1 MTTHRSQALI
11 LAAGN
16 GSRLGAAAAGLPKC
30 LARVGPCSLVE
41 HQIAA
46 LRAAGVDRIGLVV
59 GYGQDKIR
67 AACGPDF
74 TYIVNERFKE
84 TNSVYSL
91 FLARD
96 WIQDDFF
103 LLNCDVLFDPLVLN
117 RLAHTPG
124 CSLAMDSLSG
134 GDPEHMKVAIRDG
147 LVCALSKSM
156 PAPRVRGENLGVLRF
171 EFAAANELFR
181 AAGQIIAGGG
191 ENSWAPAA
199 VEQISIARDVRAV
212 DCCDLPWC
220 EIDFPADLDDARF
233 RVWPRIQQ
241 RTIPSP
247 APATNGSDPG
257 QTATHTPRPFPERS
271 PIPAEPQ
278 PMTTT
283 SKPAKLPILFS
294 GYAWVHFACFRPLYE
309 RLAEHEGV
317 EIFVSGGLR
326 SDADVEEGE
335 ESKMVYD
342 LRGMYDP
349 FGIPE
354 DRTLTV
360 DQIKERDFAVVFAA
374 NTKMILP
381 RTAGCRIQIFHGIS
395 FRNKAVRDEN
405 AGADYYF
412 IVGPYMRRAFAQSGI
427 LPENDPRALK
437 IGFPKTDR
445 LLNGE
450 VDRQGLMR
458 RIGFSGKRPIL
469 VYAPTGQKKNS
480 LETMGEEVIRNIAA
494 TGRYDL
500 IIKPHD
506 HPKNADINWDERLAP
521 LLDDHTKIV
530 RDGDVIPLL
539 LLADLLITDA
549 SSVSSEFSL
558 RDQPMVFLDVP
569 DLLAKASAAGGSK
582 VDLKTWGRRSG
593 VLVEKPDEIADAIES
608 SLAYPFRFSEVRRS
622 MAHDLF
628 YNAGHATDAAMAWF
642 TRKFLSSDLPAPPS
656 PVPAPAIARS

>member
-1 MTTHRSQALI
+1 MTQALI

-16 GSRLGAAAAGLPKC
+16 GSRLGAAANGMPKC
-30 LARVGPCSLVE
+30 MVRVGPRTLIE
-41 HQIAA
+41 HQIGA
-46 LRAAGVDRIGLVV
+46 LRASGVERIGIVV
-59 GYGQDKIR
+59 GYGEEHVR
-67 AACGPDF
+67 RACGDGF
-74 TYIVNERFKE
+74 TYIRNERFKD

-91 FLARD
+91 WLAREWVD
-96 WIQDDFF
+96 APFF
-103 LLNCDVLFDPLVLN
+103 LLNCDVLFDPRVLG
-117 RLAHTPG
+117 RLAQTRG
-124 CSLAMDSLSG
+124 SSLAMDSLSG
-134 GDPEHMKVAIRDG
+134 NDPEHMKVAVRDG
-147 LVCALSKSM
+147 LVCGLSKSM
-156 PAPRVRGENLGVLRF
+156 AVSRTRGENLGVLRF
-171 EFAAANELFR
+171 DRGAADELFH
-181 AAGQIIAGGG
+181 AAGQIVDRGG

-199 VEQISIARDVRAV
+199 VEQISIAHDVRAV

-220 EIDFPADLDDARF
+220 EIDFPGDLDDARF
-233 RVWPRIQQ
+233 RVWPRIEQESGGT
-241 RTIPSP
+241 RAAAPSD
-247 APATNGSDPG
+247 APVVVEHDVAAPLAG
-257 QTATHTPRPFPERS
+257 AHTELGISESARPKEIRPMSRS
-271 PIPAEPQ
+271 
-278 PMTTT
+278 
-283 SKPAKLPILFS
+283 SKLPVLFT

-317 EIFVSGGLR
+317 DVYVSGGLR

-335 ESKMVYD
+335 EGAKVYD

-354 DRTLTV
+354 DRMLTV
-360 DQIKERDFAVVFAA
+360 EQIKERDFGVVFAA

-381 RTAGCRIQIFHGIS
+381 RTTGCRIQIFHGIS

-412 IVGPYMRRAFAQSGI
+412 MVGPYMRRAFAESGI

-458 RIGFSGKRPIL
+458 RIGFTGRRPIL

-480 LETMGEEVIRNIAA
+480 LETMGEEVIGNIAA

-506 HPKNADINWDERLAP
+506 HPKNLINWDERLAP
-521 LLDDHTKIV
+521 LLDEHTKIV

-549 SSVSSEFSL
+549 SSVSSEFAL

-569 DLLAKASAAGGSK
+569 DLLAKASALGGSR
-582 VDLKTWGRRSG
+582 VDLKTWGRRCG
-593 VLVEKPDEIADAIES
+593 VLVESASDVVDAIDS
-608 SLAYPFRFSEVRRS
+608 SLAYPFRYSEVRRS
-622 MAHDLF
+622 MSQDLF
-628 YNAGHATDAAMAWF
+628 YNAGHATEAAMAWF
-642 TRKFLSSDLPAPPS
+642 TRKFLSSDAPKAASAALRP
-656 PVPAPAIARS
+656 